1 MPIKFYFKVKKING
15 RNYISISY
23 IKFNIMIKRCFS
35 GGCSAINHIESSM
48 VDLNFIPIF
57 VQFSSKIEING
68 EFKND

>member
-1 MPIKFYFKVKKING
+1 
-15 RNYISISY
+15 
-23 IKFNIMIKRCFS
+23 MIKRCFS